1 MLYRC
6 TSAANPKINLEKESK
21 RMGTGSYTFN
31 FTPTNIKGYAI
42 TFLNFDGLGTLEI
55 QTKQGSQWT
64 TKKTLSFDSHTGY
77 QDCFFENGVF
87 EGVRAILKITNQYS
101 ASNIS
106 YISCAYIM

>member
-1 MLYRC
+1 MLFRC
-6 TSAANPKINLEKESK
+6 TGATNSKINLEKESK
-21 RMGTGSYTFN
+21 QMGTGSYTFN

-42 TFLNFDGLGTLEI
+42 TFVNFDGLGTLEI

-64 TKKTLSFDSHTGY
+64 TKKTLSFSSRTGY

-87 EGVRAILKITNQYS
+87 EGVRAILKITNQYA

-106 YISCAYIM
+106 YISCAYI